1 MQMHNEGEVASAS
14 PTPRKSQGRWMFLLL
29 VVFFSVPMVAVLLMY
44 QYNWHPQSRSH
55 GDLVTPPRALHIP
68 GKLMTVQGV
77 YVEPELLKDK
87 WSMVYV
93 AKDCAQAC
101 EERLYILRQLHASLA
116 KDIRR
121 AQRILIASS
130 GNLHALHEKYPDL
143 VILSQPES
151 EVAALRAQ
159 FDVMGVPAGN
169 DNRVYLIDP
178 LGNLM
183 MSFSDEVAPA
193 DIRKDLTRLMAYSWA
208 G

>member
-1 MQMHNEGEVASAS
+1 MQTQNKGETASAM
-14 PTPRKSQGRWMFLLL
+14 PSQWHGRWMLILL
-29 VVFFSVPMVAVLLMY
+29 VVFFSVPVVAVLLMY

-93 AKDCAQAC
+93 ARECAQAC
-101 EERLYILRQLHASLA
+101 EERLYTMRQLHASLA

-130 GNLHALHEKYPDL
+130 GDLQALHEKYPDI
-143 VILSQPES
+143 VILNQPES

-159 FDVMGVPAGN
+159 FDLQDGSAGN
-169 DNRVYLIDP
+169 DNRIYLIDP

-183 MSFSDEVAPA
+183 MSFSDDVAPA

>member
-1 MQMHNEGEVASAS
+1 MQTQNNNGEAASTL
-14 PTPRKSQGRWMFLLL
+14 PNKWQGRWMLILL
-29 VVFFSVPMVAVLLMY
+29 VVFFSVPVVAVLLMY

-55 GDLVTPPRALHIP
+55 GDLVAPPRALQIP
-68 GKLMTVQGV
+68 GELMTVQGV

-93 AKDCAQAC
+93 AHECAQTC
-101 EERLYILRQLHASLA
+101 EERLHVLRQLHASLA

-130 GNLHALHEKYPDL
+130 GNLQALHQKYPDV
-143 VILSQPES
+143 VILNQPEN

-159 FDVMGVPAGN
+159 FDLQNVPGGN
-169 DNRVYLIDP
+169 DNRIYLVDP

-183 MSFSDEVAPA
+183 MSFSDEVPPA

>member
-1 MQMHNEGEVASAS
+1 MQTQNKGETASA
-14 PTPRKSQGRWMFLLL
+14 TPNQWQGRWMLILL
-29 VVFFSVPMVAVLLMY
+29 VVFFSVPMVAVLMMY

-55 GDLVTPPRALHIP
+55 GDLVTPPRALQIP

-93 AKDCAQAC
+93 ARQCAQAC

-130 GNLHALHEKYPDL
+130 GNLQALHEKYPDI
-143 VILSQPES
+143 VILNQPES

-159 FDVMGVPAGN
+159 FDLQDASAGN
-169 DNRVYLIDP
+169 DNRIYLIDP

-183 MSFSDEVAPA
+183 MSFSDDVPAA